1 MTDWIKVEDRL
12 PKIGEYVLVCY
23 KAHNKNYPAIAYRTR
38 KNSITN
44 EVKWYGE
51 DGFDLPNV
59 THWAQIKLP
68 KESTEES
75 IKKIQESINNKSYY
89 CNDAMEKQIVDEI
102 VNILRDNEKF
112 QEFSK
117 QMMQKIILGE

>member
-1 MTDWIKVEDRL
+1 MDV
-12 PKIGEYVLVCY
+12 
-23 KAHNKNYPAIAYRTR
+23 R
-38 KNSITN
+38 KYI
-44 EVKWYGE
+44 
-51 DGFDLPNV
+51 
-59 THWAQIKLP
+59 
-68 KESTEES
+68 TEES

-117 QMMQKIILGE
+117 QIMKKIILGE